1 MQERRGRTRRRFL
14 MEGSGRFRR
23 ACQSGGRSGR
33 DFVMPRARKN
43 GVAAQ
48 KRSGGDVREL
58 FLPLRRLFLPNN
70 PPITHSQHNGVPHAP
85 TVRGDSCTE
94 ADTHHIDR
102 LPRLPPRSHQEGTNT
117 LQLQH
122 QVCLIT
128 SNFPQ
133 RLPKLVPSR
142 IPATCRIP

>member
-1 MQERRGRTRRRFL
+1 MAHKKEILDG
-14 MEGSGRFRR
+14 GVWKIPR

-48 KRSGGDVREL
+48 KRSGGDVRKL

-70 PPITHSQHNGVPHAP
+70 PPITYTQHNGVPNAP
-85 TVRGDSCTE
+85 TVRGDNCTK
-94 ADTHHIDR
+94 ADTHHINR

-117 LQLQH
+117 LKLQH

-142 IPATCRIP
+142 LPATSRIP